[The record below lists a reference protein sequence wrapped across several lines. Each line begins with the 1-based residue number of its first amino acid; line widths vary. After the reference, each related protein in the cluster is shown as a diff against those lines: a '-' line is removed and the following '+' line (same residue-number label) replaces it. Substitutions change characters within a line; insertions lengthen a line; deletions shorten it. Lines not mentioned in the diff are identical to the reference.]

1 MHTVVTLIVTTVSRT
16 LVGRR
21 FLAVA
26 LRGLRTLCVLA
37 HGYEK
42 SRPTSVVDGW
52 KTAPRVDDGQCRP
65 ADG

>member
-1 MHTVVTLIVTTVSRT
+1 MHTVVTLIATTVSRT

-21 FLAVA
+21 FMAIA
-26 LRGLRTLCVLA
+26 LRGLRTLYVLA

-52 KTAPRVDDGQCRP
+52 KTAPPCG
-65 ADG
+65 

>member
-1 MHTVVTLIVTTVSRT
+1 MHTVVSLIVITVSRT

-26 LRGLRTLCVLA
+26 FRRLRTLYVLA

-42 SRPTSVVDGW
+42 SRPSGVVNGW
-52 KTAPRVDDGQCRP
+52 KTAAPRG
-65 ADG
+65 

>member
-26 LRGLRTLCVLA
+26 FRGLRTLYVLA

-42 SRPTSVVDGW
+42 SRSEGVVDGW
-52 KTAPRVDDGQCRP
+52 KTAHPRG
-65 ADG
+65 

>member
-26 LRGLRTLCVLA
+26 FRGLRTLCVLA

-52 KTAPRVDDGQCRP
+52 KTAPPCG
-65 ADG
+65 